1 MRLFALILCWACS
14 YASLMLT
21 PKFGPSLFAPKFGAT
36 QQQAYSFSP
45 ASLEVQDLLQA
56 CKAVQSQKARRRVE
70 ECILRLQEKAA
81 KKQNGKLR
89 QKVKLGAAYR
99 TIWSTVTADTL
110 VGQTLRQAPNRIL
123 GGDSWQLISKDGRKA
138 ENIVY
143 WALFGLPISV
153 RMAGLAD
160 LEPLQASNG
169 YDLVIKGLEFRFG
182 ERGYLPEV
190 YAQRVPAR
198 DQARRYRVFYLDEGK
213 ELDNGRGTLE
223 ILYFDGQLRISR
235 DSVQNNT
242 YVHLLEPLGGSSLY
256 PDVVRKASVIP

>member
-1 MRLFALILCWACS
+1 MRLFSLILCWACS

-21 PKFGPSLFAPKFGAT
+21 PKFGASLFAPKFGAT
-36 QQQAYSFSP
+36 QQQAYSV
-45 ASLEVQDLLQA
+45 EVQDLLQA
-56 CKAVQSQKARRRVE
+56 CKAVQSQQARRRVE
-70 ECILRLQEKAA
+70 DCILRLQEKAA

-110 VGQTLRQAPNRIL
+110 VGQALRQAPNRIL

-143 WALFGLPISV
+143 WTLFGLPISV

-190 YAQRVPAR
+190 YTQRDSAR
-198 DQARRYRVFYLDEGK
+198 DQAHSSSSLRVFYLEDGK

-235 DSVQNNT
+235 DSVQRNT
-242 YVHLLEPLGGSSLY
+242 YVHLLEPLGGGGSSLY
-256 PDVVRKASVIP
+256 PDVV

>member
-1 MRLFALILCWACS
+1 
-14 YASLMLT
+14 MLT
-21 PKFGPSLFAPKFGAT
+21 PKLGPSMFAPKFGASVPVA
-36 QQQAYSFSP
+36 QASP
-45 ASLEVQDLLQA
+45 ASFEVQDLLQA

-70 ECILRLQEKAA
+70 ECILRLQEKAT
-81 KKQNGKLR
+81 KKENGKLR

-99 TIWSTVTADTL
+99 TIWSTVTASTL
-110 VGQTLRQAPNRIL
+110 FGQALRQAPNRIL

-143 WALFGLPISV
+143 WTLFGLPISV

-160 LEPLQASNG
+160 LKPLQASNG
-169 YDLVIKGLEFRFG
+169 YELVIKGLEFRFG
-182 ERGYLPEV
+182 EKGYLPEV
-190 YAQRVPAR
+190 YAQRDCESLAR
-198 DQARRYRVFYLDEGK
+198 DQARSSSSTLRVFYLEDGK

-242 YVHLLEPLGGSSLY
+242 YVHLLEPLGSSLF
-256 PDVVRKASVIP
+256 PDVVSPPTAVV

>member
-1 MRLFALILCWACS
+1 MMMMMVPRLALFLWWVCTT
-14 YASLMLT
+14 ASLMLT
-21 PKFGPSLFAPKFGAT
+21 PKLSASMLAPKFGVSVA
-36 QQQAYSFSP
+36 QAYSP
-45 ASLEVQDLLQA
+45 DVQELLVA

-70 ECILRLQEKAA
+70 ECILRLQEKAS
-81 KKQNGKLR
+81 KKQNVKLR
-89 QKVKLGAAYR
+89 QSLKLGAAYR
-99 TIWSTVTADTL
+99 TIWSTVTASTL
-110 VGQTLRQAPNRIL
+110 IGAALRQAPNQIL
-123 GGDSWQLISKDGRKA
+123 CGDAWQVISNDGKRA

-143 WALFGLPISV
+143 WSLFGLPMSA

-182 ERGYLPEV
+182 EKGYLPEV
-190 YAQRVPAR
+190 YVPADESSSR
-198 DQARRYRVFYLDEGK
+198 SSLRVFYLEDGK

-242 YVHLLEPLGGSSLY
+242 YVHLLEPLGSSLF
-256 PDVVRKASVIP
+256 PDVVSPPTATAVV